1 MFSQISLNCSS
12 IVNRIDDVMVSVLAS
27 DAVDHGF
34 ELRSA
39 GHTESNLSGKGQVKQ
54 AVLRRKSKNW
64 SAGIKKIFP

>member
-1 MFSQISLNCSS
+1 
-12 IVNRIDDVMVSVLAS
+12 MVSVLAS

-64 SAGIKKIFP
+64 SAGIKKIFPQVAIYIIDFEGKQKKS

>member
-1 MFSQISLNCSS
+1 
-12 IVNRIDDVMVSVLAS
+12 MVSVLAS

>member
-1 MFSQISLNCSS
+1 
-12 IVNRIDDVMVSVLAS
+12 MVSVLAS

-64 SAGIKKIFP
+64 SAGIKKIFPQVGIYIIDFEGKQKKS